1 MCIVTKPFLL
11 FLVSASTVSA
21 LSHYEA
27 VTAWKEQV
35 VEKLPERMKICED
48 RNSVMSSVDMNTVS
62 SAYRQVYSCVKDEEY
77 IVQYD
82 RAGQEE
88 ARWTW
93 NTHSGDTV
101 SYQDKHS
108 DILLIQYHTITYA
121 YTHYNST
128 YTLCTISALASVG
141 YPRLR
146 CSESSGQAIQIT
158 SQAGTTEPGWYQYA
172 RIVLQDTR
180 ISTWL
185 WNMREP
191 AELVYLTL
199 PYIRQHILSDG
210 KYGE

>member
-1 MCIVTKPFLL
+1 MLCLV
-11 FLVSASTVSA
+11 FLVPTVCA

-27 VTAWKEQV
+27 VTAWKEGV
-35 VEKLPERMKICED
+35 VAGLPERMKICEE
-48 RNSVMSSVDMNTVS
+48 RKSLSRVNIN
-62 SAYRQVYSCVKDEEY
+62 AYRQVYSCVEGEEC

-101 SYQDKHS
+101 SYQDRHS
-108 DILLIQYHTITYA
+108 DILLIQYHTSTYA

-128 YTLCTISALASVG
+128 YTTCTIVA

-146 CSESSGQAIQIT
+146 CSESSGQAIQIAST
-158 SQAGTTEPGWYQYA
+158 GTTEPGWYYYA

-180 ISTWL
+180 TSTWL
-185 WNMREP
+185 CNMREP
-191 AELVYLTL
+191 AEVQYLTL
-199 PYIRQHILSDG
+199 PYLRQHILSDG
-210 KYGE
+210 KYGEEVLWYYNSFPYSRRVG